1 MTNTNLAAAPRT
13 LARTAGALY
22 LLIAVAG
29 GFAIGYLPT
38 IINVPGDVVATATNI
53 AGNMGLA
60 RLGLFAEIVVLLAE
74 IGLTAILFHLLAP
87 VSEMWSRT
95 AAWSRLLM
103 VAIMGVNITA
113 SGMALNMVATA
124 ASPADVAGTVDMLLS
139 LRDTGVK
146 LWGLF
151 FALHLA
157 VMGSLVFA
165 SGYLSKILG
174 AAIALGSIGYLF
186 DSLSTFVLPGNDI
199 VSLIAMVFLGVSMVG
214 EIGFTFYLLI
224 RGLNLDAW
232 NARTA

>member
-1 MTNTNLAAAPRT
+1 MTSTTVTAPKT

-38 IINVPGDVVATATNI
+38 IINVPGDAVATATNI
-53 AGNMGLA
+53 ADNMGLA

-103 VAIMGVNITA
+103 MAIMGVNITA
-113 SGMALNMVATA
+113 SGMALNMIAGA

-139 LRDTGVK
+139 LRDTGVQ

-165 SGYLSKILG
+165 SGYFSKLLG
-174 AAIALGSIGYLF
+174 AAIVLGSIGYLF

-224 RGLNLDAW
+224 RGLNTKAW
-232 NARTA
+232 DARTA

>member
-1 MTNTNLAAAPRT
+1 MTARITPTDAKP

-22 LLIAVAG
+22 LLIAISG

-38 IINVPGDVVATATNI
+38 VISVPGDAVATAQNMAANI
-53 AGNMGLA
+53 GLA

-113 SGMALNMVATA
+113 SGMALNMVASA
-124 ASPADVAGTVDMLLS
+124 ADPAEIAGTVDLLLR
-139 LRDTGVK
+139 LRDTGVQ

-157 VMGSLVFA
+157 ILGSLVFF

-186 DSLSTFVLPGNDI
+186 DSLSTFVLPDNDI
-199 VSLIAMVFLGVSMVG
+199 VGMIAVVFLGVSMIG

-224 RGLNLDAW
+224 RGLDTKAY
-232 NARTA
+232 ADRVA

>member
-1 MTNTNLAAAPRT
+1 MTSTSVSAPKT

-38 IINVPGDVVATATNI
+38 IINVPGDAVATVTNI
-53 AGNMGLA
+53 ADNMGLA

-74 IGLTAILFHLLAP
+74 VGLTAILFHLLAP

-113 SGMALNMVATA
+113 SSMALNMVASA
-124 ASPADVAGTVDMLLS
+124 ASPADVADTVDMLLS
-139 LRDTGVK
+139 LRDTGVQ

-165 SGYLSKILG
+165 SGYFSKLLG

-199 VSLIAMVFLGVSMVG
+199 VSLVAMVFLGVSMVG